1 MLMSDQHESLNATVW
16 PKMLRFS
23 LFYRQVQPATKRKW
37 MNVNQCV
44 IGTYATVLH
53 NQKRKV

>member
-16 PKMLRFS
+16 PKMLRFF

-37 MNVNQCV
+37 MNVNQRV
-44 IGTYATVLH
+44 FGTYATSSH
-53 NQKRKV
+53 NHKKES